1 MSLSDGRAGPAGPAA
16 MPCGRKGR
24 CYGGRFSTCFAQ
36 FRLGPPILRAG
47 DRVRNPF
54 NQQGLRGVSP
64 ARQCGRFGELQVELL
79 NVTGLMKSYG
89 GRKVVDD
96 ISFSV
101 NEAEIVGLL
110 GKNGAGK
117 TTSFKMTTGM
127 IPADGGR
134 VIFEGED
141 VTGLPMFQRARR
153 GMGYL
158 AQEPSVFQRLS
169 VEENLLA
176 ILEMMHLSRTERQAI
191 VAELLRD
198 FGLTH
203 LARQHAR
210 TLSGG
215 ERRRLEIARALVARP
230 SLMLLDEPFT
240 GVDPIA
246 IFDIQGFIKNLKNRG
261 IGVLLTDHNV
271 HATLSIVDRAYI
283 VNEGKVF
290 RHGTSQ
296 ELINDP
302 DVKRVYLGA
311 TFRGDEFDDAEAQ
324 A

>member
-1 MSLSDGRAGPAGPAA
+1 M
-16 MPCGRKGR
+16 
-24 CYGGRFSTCFAQ
+24 
-36 FRLGPPILRAG
+36 
-47 DRVRNPF
+47 
-54 NQQGLRGVSP
+54 
-64 ARQCGRFGELQVELL
+64 ELL
-79 NVTGLMKSYG
+79 NVTGLVKVYS

-96 ISFSV
+96 VSFNV

-117 TTSFKMTTGM
+117 TTSFKMTVGM
-127 IPADGGR
+127 ISPDAGR

-141 VTGLPMFQRARR
+141 ISRLPMYQRARR

-158 AQEPSVFQRLS
+158 AQEPSIFQRLT

-176 ILEMMHLSRTERQAI
+176 ILEMMHLSKTERLAI
-191 VAELLRD
+191 AAELLQD
-198 FGLTH
+198 FGLTR
-203 LARQHAR
+203 LAKQFAR

-215 ERRRLEIARALVARP
+215 ERRRLEIARALVTRP

-246 IFDIQGFIKNLKNRG
+246 IFDIQGFIRNLRNRG

-271 HATLSIVDRAYI
+271 HATLEIVDRAYI
-283 VNEGKVF
+283 VNEGRVF

-302 DVKRVYLGA
+302 EVKRVYLGS
-311 TFRGDEFDDAEAQ
+311 TFRGDEFDQ
-324 A
+324 

>member
-1 MSLSDGRAGPAGPAA
+1 MR
-16 MPCGRKGR
+16 
-24 CYGGRFSTCFAQ
+24 
-36 FRLGPPILRAG
+36 
-47 DRVRNPF
+47 
-54 NQQGLRGVSP
+54 
-64 ARQCGRFGELQVELL
+64 VELL
-79 NVTGLMKSYG
+79 NVTGLVKVYG

-96 ISFSV
+96 VAFSV

-117 TTSFKMTTGM
+117 TTSFKMTMGM
-127 IPADGGR
+127 IPSDGGR
-134 VIFEGED
+134 VIFESED
-141 VTGLPMFQRARR
+141 VSRLAMYQRARR

-158 AQEPSVFQRLS
+158 SQEPSVFQRLS
-169 VEENLLA
+169 VEDNLLA
-176 ILEMMHLSRTERQAI
+176 ILEMMDLARTEREAI
-191 VAELLRD
+191 AAELMRD
-198 FGLTH
+198 FGLSH

-215 ERRRLEIARALVARP
+215 ERRRLEIARALVTRP
-230 SLMLLDEPFT
+230 SLILLDEPFT

-246 IFDIQGFIKNLKNRG
+246 IFDIQGFIKNLKSRG

-283 VNEGKVF
+283 INEGRVF

-296 ELINDP
+296 ELVNDP
-302 DVKRVYLGA
+302 EVKRVYLGT
-311 TFRGDEFDDAEAQ
+311 TFRGDEFDAGPA

>member
-1 MSLSDGRAGPAGPAA
+1 MGFPHPGRCLFPAA
-16 MPCGRKGR
+16 
-24 CYGGRFSTCFAQ
+24 
-36 FRLGPPILRAG
+36 
-47 DRVRNPF
+47 
-54 NQQGLRGVSP
+54 
-64 ARQCGRFGELQVELL
+64 GETSLELL
-79 NVTGLMKSYG
+79 NVTGLTKSYA

-96 ISFSV
+96 VSFSV
-101 NEAEIVGLL
+101 NEAEVVGLL

-117 TTSFKMTTGM
+117 TTSFKMAIGM
-127 IPADGGR
+127 IPPDAGR

-141 VTGLPMFQRARR
+141 VSPLPMYQRARR

-158 AQEPSVFQRLS
+158 AQEPSVFQRLT

-176 ILEMMHLSRTERQAI
+176 ILEMMHLSSTERRAI
-191 VAELLRD
+191 AAELLRD
-198 FGLTH
+198 FGLAH
-203 LARQHAR
+203 LAHQHAR

-215 ERRRLEIARALVARP
+215 ERRRLELARALVTRP

-246 IFDIQGFIKNLKNRG
+246 IFDIQGFIKNLQNRG

-283 VNEGKVF
+283 INEGRIF

-296 ELINDP
+296 ELINDSE
-302 DVKRVYLGA
+302 VKRVYLGA
-311 TFRGDEFDDAEAQ
+311 TFRGDEFDQCARG
-324 A
+324 

>member
-1 MSLSDGRAGPAGPAA
+1 L
-16 MPCGRKGR
+16 
-24 CYGGRFSTCFAQ
+24 
-36 FRLGPPILRAG
+36 
-47 DRVRNPF
+47 
-54 NQQGLRGVSP
+54 
-64 ARQCGRFGELQVELL
+64 ELL
-79 NVTGLMKSYG
+79 NVTGLVKVYG

-117 TTSFKMTTGM
+117 TTSFKMTMGM
-127 IPADGGR
+127 IPPDGGR

-141 VTGLPMFQRARR
+141 VSRLAMYQRARR

-158 AQEPSVFQRLS
+158 SQEPSIFQRLT

-176 ILEMMHLSRTERQAI
+176 ILEMMHLSRSERLAI
-191 VAELLRD
+191 MAELLRD

-215 ERRRLEIARALVARP
+215 ERRRLEIARALVTRP

-246 IFDIQGFIKNLKNRG
+246 IFDIQGFIRNLKNRG

-302 DVKRVYLGA
+302 EVKRVYLGA
-311 TFRGDEFDDAEAQ
+311 TFRGDEFDESGRD
-324 A
+324 